1 MLFDLFDR
9 YYYKRMLKNPKYAY
23 LFDDYTGD
31 EVVSFDCETT
41 GLDMKKDEIL
51 SIGAVKIRGNDILTS
66 EKLELFIK
74 PKGEIKSE
82 AIKIHHIRKCDTHG
96 GISEEEAVIKLIDF
110 IGNRPVVGYYLE
122 FDVKM
127 VNKTLKRVINIGMP
141 NKKLEVSALYYDKKV
156 EIIPQG
162 NIDLR
167 FDVIMNELEI
177 PKMGKHGAIND
188 AIMTAMMYVK
198 LKNTKTLRR

>member
-66 EKLELFIK
+66 EKLELFVK

-82 AIKIHHIRKCDTHG
+82 AIKIHHIRKCDTQS
-96 GISEEEAVIKLIDF
+96 GISEEDAVLRLIDF
-110 IGNRPVVGYYLE
+110 IGNRPIVGYYLE
-122 FDVKM
+122 FDVNM

-141 NKKLEVSALYYDKKV
+141 NKKFEVSALYFDKKV

-167 FDVIMNELEI
+167 FDVIMEDLEI

>member
-1 MLFDLFDR
+1 MFDLLDR
-9 YYYKRMLKNPKYAY
+9 YFYKRMLKNPKYAY
-23 LFDDYTGD
+23 LFDEYEGD

-41 GLDMKKDEIL
+41 GLDVKKDEIL
-51 SIGAVKIRGNDILTS
+51 SIGAVKVRGNEILTS
-66 EKLELFIK
+66 EKLELFVK

-96 GISEEEAVIKLIDF
+96 GMSEEDAVLMLIDF
-110 IGNRPVVGYYLE
+110 IGNRPIVGYYLE

-127 VNKTLKRVINIGMP
+127 VNKSLRRVLNIGMP
-141 NKKLEVSALYYDKKV
+141 NKKIEVSALYYDKKV
-156 EIIPQG
+156 ELIPQG

-167 FDVIMNELEI
+167 FDVMMEDLDI
-177 PKMGKHGAIND
+177 PKAGKHGAIND

-198 LKNTKTLRR
+198 LKNTKSLRK